1 MIDYLVQNFWTL
13 WAVLAMVCL
22 VMEMSSGDFYITCF
36 GIGAVC
42 SLVVSLFA
50 VPFWAQVTVFAVFSV
65 LSIYCIRPHLVK
77 MLDANGLLGIGF
89 FKGFFCVFVSD
100 ASQIV
105 VALGVDLHV
114 VLRICYRLVKIL
126 FCML

>member
-77 MLDANGLLGIGF
+77 MLDANGGHR
-89 FKGFFCVFVSD
+89 KSKD
-100 ASQIV
+100 RKSV
-105 VALGVDLHV
+105 V
-114 VLRICYRLVKIL
+114 
-126 FCML
+126 

>member
-65 LSIYCIRPHLVK
+65 LSIYCK
-77 MLDANGLLGIGF
+77 IGR
-89 FKGFFCVFVSD
+89 
-100 ASQIV
+100 ASCRERV
-105 VALGVDLHV
+105 
-114 VLRICYRLVKIL
+114 
-126 FCML
+126 